1 MRLDSLR
8 SLFEHE
14 LQDMHDAENQLIQ
27 FLPDMAEAASD
38 EELKSQLRNHGEEAK
53 RHKERLERI
62 LKGLD
67 AESGDVKCAGMRGIL
82 SEARSLIE
90 QEDMDPSVRDA
101 AIVSMTQKAEHYEL
115 ASYGALR
122 TYARILDEKNAQEL
136 LQETLDEEG
145 GADDR
150 LTSIAER
157 SVNPAAKA

>member
-1 MRLDSLR
+1 MRIDSLR

-14 LQDMHDAENQLIQ
+14 LQDMHDAEDQLVQ
-27 FLPDMAEAASD
+27 FLPQMAEAASD
-38 EELKSQLRNHGEEAK
+38 VELKTQLRNHGEEAK
-53 RHKERLERI
+53 RHKDRLERI
-62 LKGLD
+62 LRGLD
-67 AESGDVKCAGMRGIL
+67 ADDDDVKCAGMRGIL

-90 QEDMDPSVRDA
+90 QPDMEPAVRDA

-122 TYARILDEKNAQEL
+122 TYAGILGEKEAQEL

-145 GADDR
+145 EADDR
-150 LTSIAER
+150 LTKIAKK

>member
-14 LQDMHDAENQLIQ
+14 LQDMRDAEDQLIQ
-27 FLPDMAEAASD
+27 FLPDMADAASD
-38 EELKSQLRNHGEEAK
+38 EELKKQLRNHGEEAK

-62 LKGLD
+62 LKDLD
-67 AESGDVKCAGMRGIL
+67 AENGDVKCAGMRGIL

-90 QEDMDPSVRDA
+90 QDDMNPSVRDA

-122 TYARILDEKNAQEL
+122 TYARILEEKDAQKL

-150 LTSIAER
+150 LTSIAKR
-157 SVNPAAKA
+157 SVNPAARA